1 MPPDFYSDRDKEIY
15 EQYQFIPQEKYL
27 STPFQLPEP
36 PGAEPPESGSG
47 ISTLPVYMGGGSGGA
62 PADVSNLLF
71 DYQNAIN
78 KRQRLLENP
87 GTFAQKIY
95 DMGFPKQRSVEQMM
109 RDAGEYNRGIMA
121 SRPDSPLN
129 QKIMDYIKANPTKKF
144 SVDPDFGEMSFGK
157 QLNKYTDDEFREANP
172 ELFVQQGMF
181 EDPLDVRT
189 QLPFGATGIL
199 QAVLPDS
206 YYSKMTMPQQIYTQ
220 SQMGYTGP
228 TIFGENNTGLPK
240 DVFGRNV
247 RSAFGNYAEKQQKD
261 IDKLDDYFS
270 SDAFSKK
277 YGETELVQDEFGN
290 FTFQNLIN
298 PALAA
303 KANQMNKLNLTRYNY
318 DKKGLQELKGIED
331 QTGFTGIMEAE
342 NVGYTP
348 YGITQGV
355 SDADYT
361 GGGNIDRAIDRARER
376 SDATT
381 PDDFG
386 QSEGMV
392 DGWED

>member
-1 MPPDFYSDRDKEIY
+1 
-15 EQYQFIPQEKYL
+15 
-27 STPFQLPEP
+27 
-36 PGAEPPESGSG
+36 
-47 ISTLPVYMGGGSGGA
+47 
-62 PADVSNLLF
+62 
-71 DYQNAIN
+71 
-78 KRQRLLENP
+78 
-87 GTFAQKIY
+87 
-95 DMGFPKQRSVEQMM
+95 
-109 RDAGEYNRGIMA
+109 
-121 SRPDSPLN
+121 
-129 QKIMDYIKANPTKKF
+129 
-144 SVDPDFGEMSFGK
+144 
-157 QLNKYTDDEFREANP
+157 
-172 ELFVQQGMF
+172 MF

-361 GGGNIDRAIDRARER
+361 GGGNIDRAIDQARAR